1 MKSLIKNY
9 VNKLTKEKIDKF
21 AKKHDI
27 FLNENEL
34 NYLLNFIKSNI
45 NDLLKN
51 DESYLDEVKRNIT
64 YNNYNKILNLHNY
77 YKNKYKGYLF

>member
-27 FLNENEL
+27 YLSENEL
-34 NYLLNFIKSNI
+34 NYLLNFIKNNI
-45 NDLLKN
+45 DDLLKN
-51 DESYLDEVKRNIT
+51 DEEYLVEIKHNISSD
-64 YNNYNKILNLHNY
+64 NYSKIFKLYNY
-77 YKNKYKGYLF
+77 YKNKYKNYLF